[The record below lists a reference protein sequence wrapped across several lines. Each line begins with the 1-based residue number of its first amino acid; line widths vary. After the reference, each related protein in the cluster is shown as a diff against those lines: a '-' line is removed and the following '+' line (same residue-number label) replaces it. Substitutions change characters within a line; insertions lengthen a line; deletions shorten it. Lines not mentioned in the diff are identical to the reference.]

1 MSEPSGDQLRQ
12 ALDALAKMRARLEA
26 AERAKTEPIAI
37 VGIGCRLPGGVR
49 DAASFWALLAKGVD
63 AVTEVPADR
72 WDAAALYDPDP
83 RARGKMSTRWG
94 AFLGEIDS
102 FDAAFFDI
110 SPREAARMD
119 PQQRLLL
126 EVAWDALE
134 DAGQNPSRLAGSAA
148 GVFVGVHSH
157 SNDYW
162 TLQAEDPAGLDAYAG
177 TGTSH
182 SVLAGRL

>member
-83 RARGKMSTRWG
+83 RARGKGQARRRGGRPDQIG
-94 AFLGEIDS
+94 ARAAAKSQRAPRLG
-102 FDAAFFDI
+102 
-110 SPREAARMD
+110 
-119 PQQRLLL
+119 
-126 EVAWDALE
+126 
-134 DAGQNPSRLAGSAA
+134 G
-148 GVFVGVHSH
+148 
-157 SNDYW
+157 
-162 TLQAEDPAGLDAYAG
+162 
-177 TGTSH
+177 
-182 SVLAGRL
+182 VLAPASL